1 MSAVR
6 ISGPLAR
13 DAVCRKSA
21 ADRPE
26 NVLSW
31 LCVEVAQP
39 DDGLHCHAAW
49 LLGAG
54 PAAAIAGDA
63 NARRL
68 RRGARVVVHAAGW
81 HISDTPSP
89 HLVLREVD
97 FIEHPAAPAY
107 HEPRAPQHHAQNYA
121 VRTSSNPLESQP

>member
-6 ISGPLAR
+6 ISGKLAS

-21 ADRPE
+21 ADSPE

-54 PAAAIAGDA
+54 VAAAIAGDA

-81 HISDTPSP
+81 HISYTPCP

-107 HEPRAPQHHAQNYA
+107 QEPRAPRHHASILNVTYPTHPTEP
-121 VRTSSNPLESQP
+121 RP

>member
-54 PAAAIAGDA
+54 PAAAIAGDV
-63 NARRL
+63 NARQL

-81 HISDTPSP
+81 HISYTPSP

-107 HEPRAPQHHAQNYA
+107 HEPRAPQHHAPHGPAA
-121 VRTSSNPLESQP
+121 VFPNPMEPRP